1 MMTTLVPAVIVFLAT
16 FLPSGFVQQGRNSI
30 EGRVS
35 TNDNRSLDN
44 VRVFLLND
52 GYSQLK
58 QMYTDGSGRYQFTS
72 LPAGDYYIQVEPGG
86 TGYEKQTQRVEVNPF
101 TMSRRPGAEIFR
113 VDFVLKPEKSR
124 NKNAAAENP
133 TANSAGSVFYQEVPR
148 TAREKYESGMQ
159 SLSKSD
165 LKAAEVDLVRAI
177 ELFPDYYDA
186 LEALGSEYTKHSF
199 YDVATPLLTHAVEV
213 NKRGWRAYYSLGIAL
228 VESNKRTEGLGAL
241 RRAVA
246 LNPESINAAMRLG
259 LELAKSDE
267 SSDEAVKTLTNVTRM
282 AGKKVPDAYLL
293 LASLYTKK
301 NQNREAADALEGYLQ
316 CVPASDQR
324 ESIKHKIEEL
334 RRKQPKS

>member
-35 TNDNRSLDN
+35 TSDNRALDN

-52 GYSQLK
+52 GYSNLK

-72 LPAGDYYIQVEPGG
+72 LPPGDYYIQVEPGG

-101 TMSRRPGAEIFR
+101 TIGRRPGAEIFR
-113 VDFVLKPEKSR
+113 VDFVLKPEKPR
-124 NKNAAAENP
+124 NKTAAVENA
-133 TANSAGSVFYQEVPR
+133 TSNSAGSVFYQEVPR
-148 TAREKYESGMQ
+148 NAREAYESGMQ

-165 LKAAEVDLVRAI
+165 LKAAEVGLVRAI

-186 LEALGSEYTKHSF
+186 LEALGSEYAKHSF
-199 YDVATPLLTHAVEV
+199 YDVATPLLIHAVEV
-213 NKRGWRAYYSLGIAL
+213 NKHGWRAYYSLGIAL
-228 VESNKRTEGLGAL
+228 VESNKRAEGLQAL
-241 RRAVA
+241 RRAVV

-259 LELAKSDE
+259 LELAKSDDSLDE
-267 SSDEAVKTLTNVTRM
+267 SVKTMTNVTRM
-282 AGKKVPDAYLL
+282 AGKKIPDAYLI
-293 LASLYTKK
+293 LASLYIKK
-301 NQNREAADALEGYLQ
+301 NQNREAAEALEAYLQ

-334 RRKQPKS
+334 RRKQPKG